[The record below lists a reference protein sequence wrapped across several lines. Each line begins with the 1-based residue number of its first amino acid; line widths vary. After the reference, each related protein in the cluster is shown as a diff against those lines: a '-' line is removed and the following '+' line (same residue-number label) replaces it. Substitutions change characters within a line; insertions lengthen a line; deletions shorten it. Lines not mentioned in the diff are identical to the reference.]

1 MNRVDTTV
9 MHIIYNKLLY
19 KILDVVKYRIDYQLK
34 NYVKDETV
42 NKIWDQTDNI
52 LYFEVKEQIE
62 KQLSLYN
69 SVKQNI

>member
-1 MNRVDTTV
+1 MNSVDTTV
-9 MHIIYNKLLY
+9 MRIVKNQLLY
-19 KILDVVKYRIDYQLK
+19 KILDAVKYRVDYQVK
-34 NYVKDETV
+34 NDVKDETV

>member
-19 KILDVVKYRIDYQLK
+19 KILDAVKYRIDYQLK